1 MFYWLY
7 DILHNWLRAN
17 GLYDLNIFR
26 YVTFRTAMAIL
37 MAAVM
42 VVMLGPRVI
51 RMLVRMRMG
60 DIPDF
65 NQQRL
70 NQMLRNKSNVPTGG
84 GVLICGAII
93 LSTALWARMSNF
105 YVLLAMIGMLWLAV
119 LGGVDDWLKIRS
131 KRRGGGRNGLHFHE
145 KILFQIALA
154 MMVAFFAY
162 RYGEYSYHSA
172 SAAEGLLPPASYN
185 ILNLPF
191 WKHPIVLS
199 LGVYMIV
206 SVFVMTGSSNAVN
219 LTDGMDG
226 LASGCM
232 GLVGF
237 VLMVLA
243 FLGGT
248 RQTAEF
254 LFIPWVPGAE
264 ELSVFA
270 GAIVGACVGFLWH
283 NCYPAKMFMGDTGS
297 LPLGGAI
304 GYIAIILRQEVLLLL
319 VGGVF
324 AFEAI
329 SVMLQVGVFKATK
342 KRNGGEGKRLFLC
355 APFHHHL
362 HMKGWSEP
370 QVVVRLWLVGA
381 VLAAVGL
388 ATLKMR

>member
-7 DILHNWLRAN
+7 EMLHGWLDAQ
-17 GLYDLNIFR
+17 GAYDLNIFR
-26 YVTFRTAMAIL
+26 YVTFRAAMAVL
-37 MAAVM
+37 GSAVL
-42 VVMLGPRVI
+42 VVMLGPKMMRLLL
-51 RMLVRMRMG
+51 RARMG

-65 NQQRL
+65 NQEKLNRL
-70 NQMLRNKSNVPTGG
+70 LRNKKNVPTGG
-84 GVLICGAII
+84 GVLICGSI
-93 LSTALWARMSNF
+93 LVSTLLWARISNF
-105 YVLLAMIGMLWLAV
+105 YVLLAMISMVWLAV
-119 LGGVDDWLKIRS
+119 LGGVDDWLKIRN
-131 KRRGGGRNGLHFHE
+131 KRRGGGRDGLHFHE

-154 MMVAFFAY
+154 VMLAFFAY
-162 RYGEYSYHSA
+162 RYGEYSYRSVAQGLA
-172 SAAEGLLPPASYN
+172 SAPPATYN
-185 ILNLPF
+185 ILALPF
-191 WKHPIVLS
+191 WKHPIILPM
-199 LGVYMIV
+199 GVYMVI

-232 GLVGF
+232 ALVSF
-237 VLMVLA
+237 VLMILA

-248 RQTAEF
+248 QQTAQF

-270 GAIVGACVGFLWH
+270 GAMMGACVGFLWH
-283 NCYPAKMFMGDTGS
+283 NCYPAKIFMGDTGS
-297 LPLGGAI
+297 LSLGGAI
-304 GYIAIILRQEVLLLL
+304 GYIGIVLRQEILLLV

-342 KRNGGEGKRLFLC
+342 RRNGGAGRRIFLM
-355 APFHHHL
+355 APYHHHL
-362 HMKGWSEP
+362 HLKGWSEP